1 MNNGLVLLLLQLA
14 AFWPVWAW
22 YAKRF
27 AAGNGDDQ
35 WCLLA
40 GLTAIVFL
48 LRERK
53 TLVSRGLEQPCI
65 WFLPTLLMSAYAA
78 TFHLLPPILRAVIA
92 VIAIAFT
99 LSQCLVR
106 KPLQPA
112 IVGLFLL
119 ALPIIPLLQF
129 YLGYPLR
136 VVVGA
141 VTAPLLQLSGLAVVR
156 EGTCLNWNGQ
166 LISIDAPCSGI
177 KMLWAGMFLLFAVAS
192 FYHLTTLKTLWAAL
206 FAAVVIVAGN
216 ILRASALF
224 YLEAGVLN
232 LPATINPNL
241 AHAGVGL
248 VTFLFTAIGIVGSV
262 RWLQQHKFTQPIPLC
277 DPLPLLSSP
286 VS

>member
-1 MNNGLVLLLLQLA
+1 MNNGFMLLLLQLA
-14 AFWPVWAW
+14 AFWPVWTW

-40 GLTAIVFL
+40 GVTAIVFL
-48 LRERK
+48 LIQRK
-53 TLVSRGLEQPCI
+53 TLATRDIKVAST
-65 WFLPTLLMSAYAA
+65 WFISTLFMVAYAA
-78 TFHLLPPILRAVIA
+78 AFHLLPPMLRAVIA
-92 VIAIAFT
+92 VIALGFT

-106 KPLQPA
+106 KPPQPA
-112 IVGLFLL
+112 IVGLLLL
-119 ALPIIPLLQF
+119 ALPIIPMLQF

-136 VVVGA
+136 MVVGA

-192 FYHLTTLKTLWAAL
+192 FYRLTALKTVWAAL
-206 FAAVVIVAGN
+206 VATIVIVAGN

-241 AHAGVGL
+241 AHAGVGF

-262 RWLQQHKFTQPIPLC
+262 RWLQQYKFTQPVPLC
-277 DPLPLLSSP
+277 DSLPLSSSP